1 MKLNNYSKNLFYH
14 TAYSTIKHHK
24 ALRFISLFFILF
36 TFLAQKN
43 NATAQSNPQKNNT
56 NQSDFKTITIPNLL
70 ILPINTETDKDKEKN
85 KEKVAAK
92 EDTEKS
98 KKTDSLRLT
107 LAIAKIDSIDAFGV
121 SKRPIDSALFMA
133 ASENGQV
140 KIDSLKG
147 LTSKTGKETDVVNK
161 NAPSIGG
168 DSYEEE
174 NFRPSNATLLNLSDT
189 TMLRLS
195 TLGGTWGFSLFL
207 DTLAISMNARK
218 SLFREDTSNYDNVK
232 MSNIV
237 LISEEIAIDCVWITM
252 RQYYKVWDSNS
263 VNPYGIDASKFRDTV
278 QIALYDSAQNQF
290 WSPPMAS
297 NRINSNFG
305 YRRYRWHHGTDLD
318 LDTGDPIYAVFDGI
332 IRVKKYGRGFGNH
345 IVIRHNNG
353 LETVYGH
360 LSATDVEV
368 GDYVKAGQ
376 MIGKGG
382 STGRSTGPHLHF
394 EMRYEGNSIDPA
406 TIFDF
411 EKNEIKLKDFQLT
424 AANFKHLGARVN
436 STHTHED
443 DGDDED
449 ETHSVRRVIYHTIKS
464 GDSLWKISRQ
474 YGVTIASI
482 CKLNNIST
490 RANLRLGRRL
500 RVR

>member
-1 MKLNNYSKNLFYH
+1 MLHNTSKY
-14 TAYSTIKHHK
+14 HK
-24 ALRFISLFFILF
+24 ALKFFSFFFILF

-43 NATAQSNPQKNNT
+43 NVTAQNTQKDKN

-70 ILPINTETDKDKEKN
+70 ILPTNTDTE
-85 KEKVAAK
+85 KEKVSQK
-92 EDTEKS
+92 EEPKKD
-98 KKTDSLRLT
+98 KKTDSLKLN
-107 LAIAKIDSIDAFGV
+107 LAISKTDSVDAFGI
-121 SKRPIDSALFMA
+121 SKSDIDSTLFM
-133 ASENGQV
+133 STSKNKEIKTDSV
-140 KIDSLKG
+140 KG
-147 LTSKTGKETDVVNK
+147 MTSKTGKNTDVVNK
-161 NAPSIGG
+161 NAPAIGG

-174 NFRPSNATLLNLSDT
+174 NFRPANATLLNLSDT

-195 TLGGTWGFSLFL
+195 TLGGSWGYSLFL

-218 SLFREDTSNYDNVK
+218 SLFREDTSNYDNAK

-252 RQYYKVWDSNS
+252 RQYYKVWNSNA

-278 QIALYDSAQNQF
+278 QITLYDSAQNQY

-297 NRINSNFG
+297 NKINSNFG

-318 LDTGDPIYAVFDGI
+318 LDTGDPIYSVFDGI
-332 IRVKKYGRGFGNH
+332 IRLKKYGRGFGNH
-345 IVIRHNNG
+345 IVVRHNNG
-353 LETVYGH
+353 LETVYAH
-360 LSATDVEV
+360 LSATNVEI

-382 STGRSTGPHLHF
+382 TTGRSTGPHLHF
-394 EMRYEGNSIDPA
+394 EIRYEGNSIDAA

-411 EKNEIKLKDFQLT
+411 EKNEIKFKNFELT

-436 STHTHED
+436 STHTHTHDD
-443 DGDDED
+443 DGDGDGD
-449 ETHSVRRVIYHTIKS
+449 GDSDDTHTVRRVIYHKIKS

-474 YGVTIASI
+474 YGVTISSI
-482 CKLNNIST
+482 CKLNNMST
-490 RANLRLGRRL
+490 RSNLRLGRRL
-500 RVR
+500 RIR

>member
-1 MKLNNYSKNLFYH
+1 MDSNNYAKKLLSQTLQY
-14 TAYSTIKHHK
+14 HK
-24 ALRFISLFFILF
+24 AIKFISFFFILF
-36 TFLAQKN
+36 AFLAQKN
-43 NATAQSNPQKNNT
+43 NATAQTNSHKDKNN

-70 ILPINTETDKDKEKN
+70 ILPTDTETDKN
-85 KEKVAAK
+85 IEKVAQKENAQRDKKIDSTKLNLAVAK
-92 EDTEKS
+92 K
-98 KKTDSLRLT
+98 
-107 LAIAKIDSIDAFGV
+107 DSIDAFGI
-121 SKRPIDSALFMA
+121 SKNSLDSGLFMLP
-133 ASENGQV
+133 SKKGKLTDDFMESMTLKSTEN
-140 KIDSLKG
+140 S
-147 LTSKTGKETDVVNK
+147 DVINK
-161 NAPSIGG
+161 NAPAIGG
-168 DSYEEE
+168 DSYDDE
-174 NFRPSNATLLNLSDT
+174 NFRPANATLLNLSDT

-195 TLGGTWGFSLFL
+195 TMGGSWGYSLFL

-232 MSNIV
+232 LSNIV
-237 LISEEIAIDCVWITM
+237 MISEEIAIDCVWITM
-252 RQYYKVWDSNS
+252 RQYYKVWNS
-263 VNPYGIDASKFRDTV
+263 DAVNPYGIDASKFKDTI
-278 QIALYDSAQNQF
+278 QIALYDSAKNQY
-290 WSPPMAS
+290 WSAPMAS
-297 NRINSNFG
+297 NTINSNFG

-318 LDTGDPIYAVFDGI
+318 LDTGEPIYAVFDGI

-345 IVIRHNNG
+345 IVIRHHNG

-368 GDYVKAGQ
+368 GAYVKAGQ
-376 MIGKGG
+376 LIGRGG

-411 EKNEIKLKDFQLT
+411 EKNEIKLKDFELT

-443 DGDDED
+443 DGDVDAE
-449 ETHSVRRVIYHTIKS
+449 ETHTVRRVIYHKIRS

-482 CKLNNIST
+482 CKLNNISS
-490 RANLRLGRRL
+490 RSGLRLGKRL

>member
-1 MKLNNYSKNLFYH
+1 MDSNNYTKALLYH
-14 TAYSTIKHHK
+14 TKRYHK
-24 ALRFISLFFILF
+24 ALKFISFFFILF
-36 TFLAQKN
+36 TFFAQKN
-43 NATAQSNPQKNNT
+43 NATAQN

-70 ILPINTETDKDKEKN
+70 ILPTNTDKNEEI
-85 KEKVAAK
+85 EKVAQK
-92 EDTEKS
+92 DEDIKNKKIDSVNLALAIS
-98 KKTDSLRLT
+98 KK
-107 LAIAKIDSIDAFGV
+107 DSIDAFGI
-121 SKRPIDSALFMA
+121 SKSTIDSALFMS
-133 ASENGQV
+133 ASENGEI
-140 KIDSLKG
+140 KSDSLKG
-147 LTSKTGKETDVVNK
+147 MTSNSSKDSDVVNK

-174 NFRPSNATLLNLSDT
+174 GFRHANATLLNLSDT

-195 TLGGTWGFSLFL
+195 TLGGSWGYSLFL

-252 RQYYKVWDSNS
+252 RQYYKVWNS
-263 VNPYGIDASKFRDTV
+263 DAVNPYGIDASKFRDTV
-278 QIALYDSAQNQF
+278 QIALYDSAKQQY

-353 LETVYGH
+353 LESVYGH

-376 MIGKGG
+376 LIGKGG

-411 EKNEIKLKDFQLT
+411 EKNEIKLKDFELT
-424 AANFKHLGARVN
+424 AVNFKHLGARVN

-443 DGDDED
+443 DGDEEED
-449 ETHSVRRVIYHTIKS
+449 ETHTVRRVVYHKIKY

-474 YGVTIASI
+474 YGVTISSI
-482 CKLNNIST
+482 CKLNKIST
-490 RANLRLGRRL
+490 RTNLRLGRRL

>member
-1 MKLNNYSKNLFYH
+1 MDLNNYSKNLLYTTSQYH
-14 TAYSTIKHHK
+14 KVIK
-24 ALRFISLFFILF
+24 FISLFFILF

-43 NATAQSNPQKNNT
+43 NATAQNTQKNKN

-70 ILPINTETDKDKEKN
+70 ILPTNTDTNENKN
-85 KEKVAAK
+85 TEKVAQK
-92 EDTEKS
+92 EDATKD
-98 KKTDSLRLT
+98 KKIDSLKLN
-107 LAIAKIDSIDAFGV
+107 LAVSKTDSIDAFGI
-121 SKRPIDSALFMA
+121 SKRDMNSESFMS
-133 ASENGQV
+133 ASENG
-140 KIDSLKG
+140 KIKSDSLKEM
-147 LTSKTGKETDVVNK
+147 TSKRSENSDVINST
-161 NAPSIGG
+161 APAIGG

-174 NFRPSNATLLNLSDT
+174 NFRPANATLLNLSDT

-195 TLGGTWGFSLFL
+195 TLGGSWGYSLFL
-207 DTLAISMNARK
+207 DTLSISMNARK
-218 SLFREDTSNYDNVK
+218 SLFREDTTNYDNTK

-237 LISEEIAIDCVWITM
+237 MISEEIAIDCVWITM
-252 RQYYKVWDSNS
+252 RQYYKVWNS
-263 VNPYGIDASKFRDTV
+263 DAVNPYGIDASKFRDTV
-278 QIALYDSAQNQF
+278 QIALYDSAKYQY

-376 MIGKGG
+376 LIGRGG

-411 EKNEIKLKDFQLT
+411 EKNEIKLQNFELT
-424 AANFKHLGARVN
+424 AANFKHLGARVT

-443 DGDDED
+443 DGDDDAE
-449 ETHSVRRVIYHTIKS
+449 EKHTVRRVVYHKIKY

-482 CKLNNIST
+482 CKLNKIGT
-490 RANLRLGRRL
+490 RTSLRLGQRL

>member
-1 MKLNNYSKNLFYH
+1 MNLNNYSKKTFCDTKEYH
-14 TAYSTIKHHK
+14 KILK
-24 ALRFISLFFILF
+24 FISFFFILF

-43 NATAQSNPQKNNT
+43 NASAQTTQKDKN

-70 ILPINTETDKDKEKN
+70 ILPTNTDTDKEKT
-85 KEKVAAK
+85 EKAASK
-92 EDTEKS
+92 EDTS
-98 KKTDSLRLT
+98 NDKKTDSLKLNI
-107 LAIAKIDSIDAFGV
+107 AISKKDSIDAFGV
-121 SKRPIDSALFMA
+121 SNNNSDLFSLPSNNKLNSLDS
-133 ASENGQV
+133 
-140 KIDSLKG
+140 I
-147 LTSKTGKETDVVNK
+147 KETASNSSKNRDVVNK
-161 NAPSIGG
+161 NAPAIGG
-168 DSYEEE
+168 DSYDEE
-174 NFRPSNATLLNLSDT
+174 NFRPANATLLNLSDT

-195 TLGGTWGFSLFL
+195 TLGGSWGYSLFL
-207 DTLAISMNARK
+207 DTLSISMNARK

-237 LISEEIAIDCVWITM
+237 MISEEIAIDCVWITM

-278 QIALYDSAQNQF
+278 QIALYDSAKNQY
-290 WSPPMAS
+290 WSAPMAS

-345 IVIRHNNG
+345 IVIRHSNG

-411 EKNEIKLKDFQLT
+411 EKNEIKLKDFELT

-443 DGDDED
+443 DGEDDAD
-449 ETHSVRRVIYHTIKS
+449 ETHSVRRVVYHKIKS

-474 YGVTIASI
+474 YGVTISSI

>member
-1 MKLNNYSKNLFYH
+1 
-14 TAYSTIKHHK
+14 
-24 ALRFISLFFILF
+24 
-36 TFLAQKN
+36 
-43 NATAQSNPQKNNT
+43 
-56 NQSDFKTITIPNLL
+56 
-70 ILPINTETDKDKEKN
+70 
-85 KEKVAAK
+85 
-92 EDTEKS
+92 
-98 KKTDSLRLT
+98 
-107 LAIAKIDSIDAFGV
+107 
-121 SKRPIDSALFMA
+121 
-133 ASENGQV
+133 
-140 KIDSLKG
+140 
-147 LTSKTGKETDVVNK
+147 
-161 NAPSIGG
+161 
-168 DSYEEE
+168 
-174 NFRPSNATLLNLSDT
+174 
-189 TMLRLS
+189 
-195 TLGGTWGFSLFL
+195 
-207 DTLAISMNARK
+207 
-218 SLFREDTSNYDNVK
+218 

-263 VNPYGIDASKFRDTV
+263 VNPYGIDASKFKDTV
-278 QIALYDSAQNQF
+278 QIPLYDSAKQQY

-376 MIGKGG
+376 LIGKGG

-406 TIFDF
+406 IIFDF
-411 EKNEIKLKDFQLT
+411 EKNEIKLKDFELT

-443 DGDDED
+443 DGEDDASEM
-449 ETHSVRRVIYHTIKS
+449 HSVRRVVYHKIKS

-474 YGVTIASI
+474 YGVTISSI
-482 CKLNNIST
+482 CKLNGIST
-490 RANLRLGRRL
+490 RTNLRLGRRL

>member
-1 MKLNNYSKNLFYH
+1 MDMNNYSKNLLL
-14 TAYSTIKHHK
+14 STIEYHK
-24 ALRFISLFFILF
+24 VVKFISLFFILF

-43 NATAQSNPQKNNT
+43 NAAAQNNAQKDKNN
-56 NQSDFKTITIPNLL
+56 NQSDFKTVTIPNLL
-70 ILPINTETDKDKEKN
+70 ILPTHTDTDTDKQKVGQKEATSKN
-85 KEKVAAK
+85 KKI
-92 EDTEKS
+92 
-98 KKTDSLRLT
+98 DSLQLN
-107 LAIAKIDSIDAFGV
+107 LAVSKTDSIDAFGI
-121 SKRPIDSALFMA
+121 SKSTNSELFRLP
-133 ASENGQV
+133 SENGEI
-140 KIDSLKG
+140 KIDSIKVM
-147 LTSKTGKETDVVNK
+147 TAKASEHSKVVNST
-161 NAPSIGG
+161 APSIGG
-168 DSYEEE
+168 DTYEEE
-174 NFRPSNATLLNLSDT
+174 NFRPANATLLNLSDT

-195 TLGGTWGFSLFL
+195 TLGGSWGYSLFL

-232 MSNIV
+232 LSNIV
-237 LISEEIAIDCVWITM
+237 MISEEIAIDCVWITM

-263 VNPYGIDASKFRDTV
+263 VNPYGIDASRFKDTV
-278 QIALYDSAQNQF
+278 QIALYDSAKSQY
-290 WSPPMAS
+290 WSAPMAS
-297 NRINSNFG
+297 NKINSNFG

-318 LDTGDPIYAVFDGI
+318 LDTGEPIYAVFDGI

-368 GDYVKAGQ
+368 GDYVKAGEI
-376 MIGKGG
+376 IGRGG

-394 EMRYEGNSIDPA
+394 EIRYEGNSIDPA

-411 EKNEIKLKDFQLT
+411 ERNEIKLKDFELT
-424 AANFKHLGARVN
+424 AANFKHLGARVQ

-443 DGDDED
+443 DGEDDAE
-449 ETHSVRRVIYHTIKS
+449 ETQTIRRVVYHKIRS

-474 YGVTIASI
+474 YGVTVSSI
-482 CKLNNIST
+482 CKLNGISS
-490 RANLRLGRRL
+490 RASLRLGRRL

>member
-1 MKLNNYSKNLFYH
+1 M
-14 TAYSTIKHHK
+14 
-24 ALRFISLFFILF
+24 RFISFFFILF

-43 NATAQSNPQKNNT
+43 NVTAQNTLQDKSNS
-56 NQSDFKTITIPNLL
+56 QSDFKTIIIPNFL
-70 ILPINTETDKDKEKN
+70 ILPATTDKN
-85 KEKVAAK
+85 AAIEKVAPREDIK
-92 EDTEKS
+92 EDTKD

-107 LAIAKIDSIDAFGV
+107 LAISKTDSIDAFGI
-121 SKRPIDSALFMA
+121 SKDNTDSDLSMEV
-133 ASENGQV
+133 SENEEA
-140 KIDSLKG
+140 KSDLSRDSIG
-147 LTSKTGKETDVVNK
+147 AVTSKSFENSAVVNK

-174 NFRPSNATLLNLSDT
+174 NFRPANATLLNLSDT

-195 TLGGTWGFSLFL
+195 TLSGSWGYSLFL
-207 DTLAISMNARK
+207 DTLAISMNTRK

-252 RQYYKVWDSNS
+252 RQYYKVWSSDA

-278 QIALYDSAQNQF
+278 QIALYDSAKSQY

-411 EKNEIKLKDFQLT
+411 EKNEIKLKDFELT

-443 DGDDED
+443 DGEDDAD
-449 ETHSVRRVIYHTIKS
+449 ETHSVRRVVYHKIRS

-474 YGVTIASI
+474 YGVTISSI

-490 RANLRLGRRL
+490 RSSLRLGRRL

>member
-1 MKLNNYSKNLFYH
+1 MDTNNYSKNLLYCASQYH
-14 TAYSTIKHHK
+14 KTIK
-24 ALRFISLFFILF
+24 FISLFFILF

-43 NATAQSNPQKNNT
+43 NATAQNNSQKDKNN

-70 ILPINTETDKDKEKN
+70 ILPTNTETDKEKTEKAAVKETT
-85 KEKVAAK
+85 K
-92 EDTEKS
+92 EDATKDQ
-98 KKTDSLRLT
+98 KTDSLKLN
-107 LAIAKIDSIDAFGV
+107 IATSKNDSIDAFGI
-121 SKRPIDSALFMA
+121 SKNTIDSALFMS
-133 ASENGQV
+133 ASENGEI
-140 KIDSLKG
+140 KTDSLKG
-147 LTSKTGKETDVVNK
+147 MTSKAAENTDVINST
-161 NAPSIGG
+161 APSIGG

-174 NFRPSNATLLNLSDT
+174 NFRPANATLLNLSDT

-195 TLGGTWGFSLFL
+195 TLGGTGGYSLFL
-207 DTLAISMNARK
+207 DTLSISMNARK
-218 SLFREDTSNYDNVK
+218 SLFREDTTNYDNAR

-263 VNPYGIDASKFRDTV
+263 VNPYGIDASKFKDTV
-278 QIALYDSAQNQF
+278 QIPLYDSAKQQY

-376 MIGKGG
+376 LIGKGG

-406 TIFDF
+406 IIFDF
-411 EKNEIKLKDFQLT
+411 EKNEIKLKDFELT

-443 DGDDED
+443 DGEDDASEM
-449 ETHSVRRVIYHTIKS
+449 HSVRRVVYHKIKS

-474 YGVTIASI
+474 YGVTISSI
-482 CKLNNIST
+482 CKLNGIST
-490 RANLRLGRRL
+490 RTNLRLGRRL

>member
-1 MKLNNYSKNLFYH
+1 MDSHNYSNHLQVYKQY
-14 TAYSTIKHHK
+14 K
-24 ALRFISLFFILF
+24 AVKIISLFFVLF
-36 TFLAQKN
+36 AFLTQKN
-43 NATAQSNPQKNNT
+43 NATAQNNPTHKDK
-56 NQSDFKTITIPNLL
+56 NQSDFQTITIPNLL
-70 ILPINTETDKDKEKN
+70 ILPTNADNEKKE
-85 KEKVAAK
+85 KEKVATK
-92 EDTEKS
+92 EDKQNTSE
-98 KKTDSLRLT
+98 DSLRLQ
-107 LAIAKIDSIDAFGV
+107 LALSKNDSIDAFGI
-121 SKRPIDSALFMA
+121 STTKDAALFDIA
-133 ASENGQV
+133 AKDGQL
-140 KIDSLKG
+140 ISDSLA
-147 LTSKTGKETDVVNK
+147 KTASNTDVVNK

-168 DSYEEE
+168 DTYEEE
-174 NFRPSNATLLNLSDT
+174 NFRPANATLLNLSDT

-195 TLGGTWGFSLFL
+195 TLGGSWGYSLFL
-207 DTLAISMNARK
+207 DTLSISMNARK
-218 SLFREDTSNYDNVK
+218 TLFREDTTNYDNAK
-232 MSNIV
+232 MNNIV
-237 LISEEIAIDCVWITM
+237 MISEEIAIDCVWITM

-263 VNPYGIDASKFRDTV
+263 VNPYGIDASKFKDTV
-278 QIALYDSAQNQF
+278 QIALYDSAKHQY
-290 WSPPMAS
+290 WSPPMAY
-297 NRINSNFG
+297 NKINSNFG

-318 LDTGDPIYAVFDGI
+318 LNTGEPIYAVFDGI

-382 STGRSTGPHLHF
+382 NTGRSTGPHLHF

-411 EKNEIKLKDFQLT
+411 EKNEIKLKDFELT

-443 DGDDED
+443 DGDDDD
-449 ETHSVRRVIYHTIKS
+449 ETVNQVRRVVYHKIRS

-482 CKLNNIST
+482 CKLNGIST
-490 RANLRLGRRL
+490 RTNLKLGRRL

>member
-1 MKLNNYSKNLFYH
+1 MKYH
-14 TAYSTIKHHK
+14 KVIK
-24 ALRFISLFFILF
+24 FISFFFILF

-43 NATAQSNPQKNNT
+43 NATAQNTQKDKGN
-56 NQSDFKTITIPNLL
+56 NQSDFQTITIPNLL
-70 ILPINTETDKDKEKN
+70 ILPTSTDKN
-85 KEKVAAK
+85 KEKN
-92 EDTEKS
+92 ETTEKVAQKEES
-98 KKTDSLRLT
+98 TKGKKIDSLKLN
-107 LAIAKIDSIDAFGV
+107 LAISKTDSIDAFGIF
-121 SKRPIDSALFMA
+121 KENIDSALFMS
-133 ASENGQV
+133 ASENG
-140 KIDSLKG
+140 KNKSDLLKG
-147 LTSKTGKETDVVNK
+147 MTSKKSENSDVVNK
-161 NAPSIGG
+161 STPSIGG
-168 DSYEEE
+168 DTYEEE
-174 NFRPSNATLLNLSDT
+174 NFRPANATLLNLSDT

-195 TLGGTWGFSLFL
+195 TLGGSWGYSLFL

-218 SLFREDTSNYDNVK
+218 SLFREDTSNYDNVR

-263 VNPYGIDASKFRDTV
+263 VNPYGIDASRFRDTV
-278 QIALYDSAQNQF
+278 QIALYDSAKYQY

-353 LETVYGH
+353 LESVYGH

-376 MIGKGG
+376 LIGKGG

-411 EKNEIKLKDFQLT
+411 EKNEIKLKDFELT

-443 DGDDED
+443 DADDDTDDDAD
-449 ETHSVRRVIYHTIKS
+449 ETHTVRRVVYHKIRS

-474 YGVTIASI
+474 YGVTISSI
-482 CKLNNIST
+482 CKLNKIST
-490 RANLRLGRRL
+490 RANLRLGQRL

>member
-1 MKLNNYSKNLFYH
+1 MESTNYSKILFYY
-14 TAYSTIKHHK
+14 ALEYHK
-24 ALRFISLFFILF
+24 IIRFISCFFILF
-36 TFLAQKN
+36 AFLAQKN
-43 NATAQSNPQKNNT
+43 NATAQKNKNN

-70 ILPINTETDKDKEKN
+70 ILPTNNNKTKQVATKEEATKD
-85 KEKVAAK
+85 
-92 EDTEKS
+92 
-98 KKTDSLRLT
+98 KKTDSLALRLS
-107 LAIAKIDSIDAFGV
+107 IAKTDSIDAFGK
-121 SKRPIDSALFMA
+121 STTIDSALLMS
-133 ASENGQV
+133 ASENGNIN
-140 KIDSLKG
+140 IDSVTG
-147 LTSKTGKETDVVNK
+147 VSSTPSKNSNLVNK

-168 DSYEEE
+168 DNYDEE
-174 NFRPSNATLLNLSDT
+174 NFRPANATLLNLSDT

-195 TLGGTWGFSLFL
+195 TLGGSWGYSLFL
-207 DTLAISMNARK
+207 DTLSISMNARK

-232 MSNIV
+232 MNNIV

-252 RQYYKVWDSNS
+252 RQYYKVWNSNS
-263 VNPYGIDASKFRDTV
+263 VNPYGIDASKFKDTV
-278 QIALYDSAQNQF
+278 HIALYDSAKQQY

-332 IRVKKYGRGFGNH
+332 IRVKKYSRGFGNH

-368 GDYVKAGQ
+368 GDNVKAGQ

-411 EKNEIKLKDFQLT
+411 EKNEIKLKDFELT
-424 AANFKHLGARVN
+424 ALNFKHLGARVN

-443 DGDDED
+443 EGEDDVN
-449 ETHSVRRVIYHTIKS
+449 ETQTPVRKVVYHKIKY

-474 YGVTIASI
+474 YGVTVSSI
-482 CKLNNIST
+482 CKLNKIST
-490 RANLRLGRRL
+490 RSNLKLGRRL

>member
-1 MKLNNYSKNLFYH
+1 MDSNNYSKKVFYH
-14 TAYSTIKHHK
+14 TLKYNKAIK
-24 ALRFISLFFILF
+24 FVSFFFILF

-43 NATAQSNPQKNNT
+43 NATAQNNSQKNKN
-56 NQSDFKTITIPNLL
+56 NQSDFQTIVIPNLL
-70 ILPINTETDKDKEKN
+70 ILPTNQETDKSDKKN
-85 KEKVAAK
+85 IEKVAQK
-92 EDTEKS
+92 EDATKDEKI
-98 KKTDSLRLT
+98 DSLKLT
-107 LAIAKIDSIDAFGV
+107 LAVAKKDSIDAFGI
-121 SKRPIDSALFMA
+121 SKTTIDSALFMA
-133 ASENGQV
+133 ASANG
-140 KIDSLKG
+140 KIKNDSLKG
-147 LTSKTGKETDVVNK
+147 IGAKSSEESDVINTT
-161 NAPSIGG
+161 APSIGG

-174 NFRPSNATLLNLSDT
+174 KFRPANATLLNLSDT

-195 TLGGTWGFSLFL
+195 TLGGSWGYSLFL
-207 DTLAISMNARK
+207 DTLSISMNARK
-218 SLFREDTSNYDNVK
+218 SLFREDTSNYDNAK

-237 LISEEIAIDCVWITM
+237 LISEEVAIDCVWITM
-252 RQYYKVWDSNS
+252 RQYYKVWDSNM

-278 QIALYDSAQNQF
+278 QIALYDSAKNQY

-318 LDTGDPIYAVFDGI
+318 LDTGDPIYAVFDGV

-360 LSATDVEV
+360 LSATNVEI
-368 GDYVKAGQ
+368 GDNVKAGQ

-411 EKNEIKLKDFQLT
+411 EKNEIKLKDFELT

-436 STHTHED
+436 TTHTHED
-443 DGDDED
+443 DGDED
-449 ETHSVRRVIYHTIKS
+449 GDTSVRRVIYHKIKS

-474 YGVTIASI
+474 YGVTISSI

-490 RANLRLGRRL
+490 RSNLRLGRRL